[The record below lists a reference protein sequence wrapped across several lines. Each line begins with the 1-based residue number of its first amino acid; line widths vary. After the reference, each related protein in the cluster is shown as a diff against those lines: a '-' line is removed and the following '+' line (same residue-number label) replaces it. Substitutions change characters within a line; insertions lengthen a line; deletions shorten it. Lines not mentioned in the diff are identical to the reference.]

1 MGCGDLYQNQF
12 AVPNQQYQNQFA
24 QNGHGNE
31 RAQNLH
37 MESFQAQ
44 AAGPVLP
51 ARRSLDDQAL
61 LHQEVSQMLR
71 KVYSLQS
78 LVFAREFCIKMFLS
92 QMLRIALSPLLSLSP
107 LVPYV
112 WVAIAIFLRGLF
124 FVVLD

>member
-12 AVPNQQYQNQFA
+12 AVPNQQYQIDQFA

-31 RAQNLH
+31 RAQNLR

-61 LHQEVSQMLR
+61 LHQEGSQMLR
-71 KVYSLQS
+71 KVYSL
-78 LVFAREFCIKMFLS
+78 
-92 QMLRIALSPLLSLSP
+92 
-107 LVPYV
+107 
-112 WVAIAIFLRGLF
+112 
-124 FVVLD
+124 

>member
-12 AVPNQQYQNQFA
+12 AVPNQQYQIDQFA

-78 LVFAREFCIKMFLS
+78 LVFAREVCIKRFLS
-92 QMLRIALSPLLSLSP
+92 QMLRIARSLSP

-112 WVAIAIFLRGLF
+112 WVAIALFVGLF